1 MWLLGFVIDDQGT
14 FGRVAPV
21 VWSWVALRNLQ
32 AVDIGI
38 NGPALFYR
46 LDDKA
51 DAVKRFAA
59 TRDSGDYRDHERT
72 PKKISTDLMAARVNT
87 ALPIIDIA

>member
-1 MWLLGFVIDDQGT
+1 MRLLGFVINNERT

-21 VWSWVALRNLQ
+21 VWSWMALRNLK
-32 AVDIGI
+32 AVDVGI

-51 DAVKRFAA
+51 DAIKRFAA
-59 TRDSGDYRDHERT
+59 TRDRGNYRNHERT